1 MGHPLH
7 LAVADEM
14 QQRLDSRFELVR
26 DPACGGNQ
34 QLPLFVGRRK
44 ARDTRMC
51 CVDLLVL
58 SSGTVRAIV
67 EIEESGFL
75 PTKICGKFL
84 QAALATHFIHDSRGE
99 AAIPYA
105 DEVLFIQVLDG
116 SKCLKTGTRK
126 GSQAELIERQIQD
139 MLPLR
144 GITEYRLFFICGKS
158 DKRGLDAFGE
168 AIASALP
175 NLGIQQ
181 GKNSTQNCG
190 SAFFKYDMANLC
202 RENQEETDRGN

>member
-1 MGHPLH
+1 MGNHPLH
-7 LAVADEM
+7 FAVADEI
-14 QQRLDSRFELVR
+14 QRRLCSRFELVR
-26 DPACGGNQ
+26 DTACGGNH

-58 SSGTVRAIV
+58 QSGTVRAII

-84 QAALATHFIHDSRGE
+84 QAALATHFIHDSRTE
-99 AAIPYA
+99 TVIPYA

-116 SKCLKTGTRK
+116 SKCLKPGTRK
-126 GSQAELIERQIQD
+126 DSQAKLIERQIRG

-144 GITEYRLFFICGKS
+144 GITEYRLYFISGVSDQQSLASVGK
-158 DKRGLDAFGE
+158 
-168 AIASALP
+168 AIVSALH
-175 NLGIQQ
+175 
-181 GKNSTQNCG
+181 NSV
-190 SAFFKYDMANLC
+190 
-202 RENQEETDRGN
+202 R

>member
-7 LAVADEM
+7 FAVADEIHR
-14 QQRLDSRFELVR
+14 RLDSRFELVR
-26 DPACGGNQ
+26 DPACGGKQ
-34 QLPLFVGRRK
+34 QIPLFVGRRK

-58 SSGTVRAIV
+58 QSGTVRAII

-84 QAALATHFIHDSRGE
+84 QAALATHFIHDSRSE

-116 SKCLKTGTRK
+116 SKCLKPGTRK
-126 GSQAELIERQIQD
+126 DSQAELIEKQIRG

-144 GITEYRLFFICGKS
+144 GITDYRIVFISGKG
-158 DKRGLDAFGE
+158 DQRGLASVGE
-168 AIASALP
+168 FIATTLP
-175 NLGIQQ
+175 N
-181 GKNSTQNCG
+181 N
-190 SAFFKYDMANLC
+190 DMGV
-202 RENQEETDRGN
+202 RS

>member
-7 LAVADEM
+7 LALADEIHR
-14 QQRLDSRFELVR
+14 RLDSRFELVR

-58 SSGTVRAIV
+58 QSGKVRAII

-99 AAIPYA
+99 AVIPYA
-105 DEVLFIQVLDG
+105 DEVLFTQVLDG
-116 SKCLKTGTRK
+116 SKCLKPGTRK
-126 GSQAELIERQIQD
+126 DSQAELIERQIQG
-139 MLPLR
+139 MLPLC
-144 GITEYRLFFICGKS
+144 GITEYRLFFISGKS
-158 DKRGLDAFGE
+158 DQLGLASVGE
-168 AIASALP
+168 AITSALP
-175 NLGIQQ
+175 NL
-181 GKNSTQNCG
+181 
-190 SAFFKYDMANLC
+190 ANTADTKS
-202 RENQEETDRGN
+202 RAAD

>member
-1 MGHPLH
+1 MDHPLH
-7 LAVADEM
+7 LAVAEEVRK
-14 QQRLDSRFELVR
+14 RLDSRFELVR

-34 QLPLFVGRRK
+34 QLPLSVGQRK

-58 SSGTVRAIV
+58 QSGTVRAIV

-84 QAALATHFIHDSRGE
+84 QAALATHFIHDCRSE

-116 SKCLKTGTRK
+116 SKCLKPGTRK
-126 GSQAELIERQIQD
+126 DSQAELIERQIREI
-139 MLPLR
+139 LPLR
-144 GITEYRLFFICGKS
+144 GITEYRLVFISGKS
-158 DKRGLDAFGE
+158 DQRGLASVGE
-168 AIASALP
+168 AVASALP
-175 NLGIQQ
+175 NQRIQ
-181 GKNSTQNCG
+181 
-190 SAFFKYDMANLC
+190 
-202 RENQEETDRGN
+202 TDTAEPRR